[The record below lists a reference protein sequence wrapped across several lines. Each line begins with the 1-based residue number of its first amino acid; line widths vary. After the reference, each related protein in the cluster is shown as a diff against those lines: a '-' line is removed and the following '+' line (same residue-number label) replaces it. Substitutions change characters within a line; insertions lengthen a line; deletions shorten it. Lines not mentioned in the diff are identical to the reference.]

1 MENRQLKIG
10 ILTLRVDNNYGG
22 HLQRYAL
29 SKVLHDL
36 GHESVVLYF
45 RSTWVH
51 DTWMK
56 RIKKATK
63 NAIKAL
69 LGREHNPILYW
80 MREDPQ
86 WEEIRAHAYPFY
98 ERYVKHSPLIYDNA
112 SLMKYVRESGYDAFI
127 VGSDQVW
134 RKAYTERWGV
144 EHFFLDFVPRGT
156 KKIAYAASFGLPDME
171 YEEDE
176 IKRLHALYK
185 LFDAVSVR
193 EESGLDVLAM
203 HGWTEPKAEIVLDS
217 TMLLPKEH
225 YQELIKDGNTV
236 SSKGNMFCYVLDENE
251 EIKAKIELLAK
262 QKDMKPFYASIFGE
276 QRMSVEQWLR
286 SFDDAEYVVTN
297 SYHGIVFALIFNKP
311 FYLIQ
316 NSDRGNARFASLMNM
331 FGLKEDN
338 SAIDWNNVNA
348 KMADMQEI
356 SMNYLK
362 ESLKK

>member
-1 MENRQLKIG
+1 MKIAT
-10 ILTLRVDNNYGG
+10 LTLRVDNNYGG

-29 SKVLHDL
+29 SKVLQDL
-36 GHESVVLYF
+36 GHEPIVLFF
-45 RSTWVH
+45 RSTWVR
-51 DTWMK
+51 DTWYK
-56 RIKKATK
+56 RIKKAVK
-63 NAIKAL
+63 NVAKAL
-69 LGREHNPILYW
+69 LGRKHNPILYW
-80 MREDPQ
+80 KHEDYN
-86 WEEIRAHAYPFY
+86 WKEIRAHAYPFF
-98 ERYVKHSPLIYDNA
+98 ERYVKHSSLIYDES
-112 SLMKYVRESGYDAFI
+112 SLRQVVTDGKFDAYI

-134 RKAYTERWGV
+134 RKRYTERWGV
-144 EHFFLDFVPRGT
+144 AHFFLDFSPT
-156 KKIAYAASFGLPDME
+156 EAKKIAYAASFGLPDME

-176 IKRLHALYK
+176 IKRLHELYK

-203 HGWTEPKAEIVLDS
+203 HGWTNPKAKVVLDP
-217 TMLLPKEH
+217 TMLLSKEH

-236 SSKGNMFCYVLDENE
+236 SSKGNMFCYVLDESD
-251 EIKAKIELLAK
+251 EIKEKIELLAK

-316 NSDRGNARFASLMNM
+316 NADRGNARFASLMNM

-348 KMADMQEI
+348 KMAEMREI

>member
-1 MENRQLKIG
+1 MKIA

-29 SKVLHDL
+29 SRVLRDM
-36 GHESVVLYF
+36 GHEVSVLYF
-45 RSTWVH
+45 RSTWLH
-51 DTWMK
+51 DSAK
-56 RIKKATK
+56 RKIKVAAK
-63 NAIKAL
+63 NFIKVI
-69 LGREHNPILYW
+69 LGRTHNPVLYW
-80 MREDPQ
+80 KHEDYQ
-86 WEEIRAHAYPFY
+86 WEEIRAHAYPFF
-98 ERYVKHSPLIYDNA
+98 ERYVPHSPLLYDEE
-112 SLMKYVRESGYDAFI
+112 SLKKHVNCTQYDCFI

-134 RKAYTERWGV
+134 RKAYTQRWGV

-203 HGWTEPKAEIVLDS
+203 HGWTDPKAKVVLDP

-251 EIKAKIELLAK
+251 EIKAKIEQLAK
-262 QKDMKPFYASIFGE
+262 EKDMKPFYASIFGE

-316 NSDRGNARFASLMNM
+316 NADRGNARFASLMNM

-338 SAIDWNNVNA
+338 SAIVWNKVNS
-348 KMADMQEI
+348 KMAEMREI
-356 SMNYLK
+356 SINYLK

>member
-1 MENRQLKIG
+1 MKIA

-29 SKVLHDL
+29 SRLLRDMGHDAI
-36 GHESVVLYF
+36 VLYF
-45 RSTWVH
+45 RSTWVREAW
-51 DTWMK
+51 TK
-56 RIKKATK
+56 RLKNATK
-63 NAIKAL
+63 NVIKAL
-69 LGREHNPILYW
+69 IGRKHNRVMYW
-80 MREDPQ
+80 KYEDYK
-86 WEEIRAHAYPFY
+86 WEEIRAHAYPFF
-98 ERYVKHSPLIYDNA
+98 ERYVKHSPLIYDTT
-112 SLMKYVRESGYDAFI
+112 SLMKHVQNAKYDAFV

-144 EHFFLDFVPRGT
+144 EHFFLDFAPIGT
-156 KKIAYAASFGLPDME
+156 KKIAYAASFGLQDME

-185 LFDAVSVR
+185 QLDAASVR
-193 EESGLDVLAM
+193 ELSGLDVLTK
-203 HGWTEPKAEIVLDS
+203 HGWTEPKAKVVLDP

-225 YQELIKDGNTV
+225 YQELITDGNTV

-251 EIKAKIELLAK
+251 EIKAKIEQLAK
-262 QKDMKPFYASIFGE
+262 EKDMKPFYASIFGE

-356 SMNYLK
+356 SINYLK
-362 ESLKK
+362 ESLK